1 MRTGF
6 GKMNCLDKIGVK
18 YSACMKYCKSKC
30 DNFIKNTWASTAQE
44 FAMLLPAFTGLVF
57 MLAQV
62 SLYFYY
68 STTLYYVTDKAT
80 RQILT
85 GGVAN
90 QNLTA
95 AQFRTN
101 VLCPLLS
108 GMMSCNNIITNIQVV
123 PDTSGGASY
132 WYSLTNYQ
140 VNAASPLGYTVS
152 ALNNP
157 PMNNNSTSFC
167 IGAPGSIVATQ
178 VYYAMPVLGIPQ
190 MLGASTYNG
199 QTVIFISATSVFK
212 NEPFS
217 TTYTGC

>member
-1 MRTGF
+1 
-6 GKMNCLDKIGVK
+6 MNCFGKIGVK
-18 YSACMKYCKSKC
+18 YSNCKQGCKAKIV
-30 DNFIKNTWASTAQE
+30 NFIKNVGAGSAQE
-44 FAMLLPAFTGLVF
+44 FALLLPAFTGLVF
-57 MLAQV
+57 MIAQI

-68 STTLYYVTDKAT
+68 STSLYYVTDKAT

-140 VNAASPLGYTVS
+140 VNPASPLGYTVS

-157 PMNNNSTSFC
+157 PMNNNQTSFC
-167 IGAPGSIVATQ
+167 IGAPGSIVAAQ
-178 VYYAMPVLGIPQ
+178 IYYAMPVLGIPA
-190 MLGASTYNG
+190 MLGASTFNG
-199 QTVIFISATSVFK
+199 QSVIFISATSVFK